1 MTETFFRFRFG
12 SYITNWEF
20 AIATAIDRPEGR
32 GNGFERTDVAIDIDY
47 KIRTPIGLAKKTTR
61 YNLSTHL
68 KPIESNSRQDAASIH
83 ATAIFQGSVLAI
95 YQFIA

>member
-47 KIRTPIGLAKKTTR
+47 KTRTQIGLAKKTIR
-61 YNLSTHL
+61 HKLSTHL
-68 KPIESNSRQDAASIH
+68 KPIESNSSQDAAPID
-83 ATAIFQGSVLAI
+83 ATSIFQGSDLAI
-95 YQFIA
+95 YQFIT